1 MRSFVILSALLLITT
16 PAFAQGSDDTSA
28 RALADYAS
36 ELLEAADCPAPP
48 CALPPTHEKAE
59 TTPAAERAPVDIA
72 PDTST
77 LDIKTYETPQV
88 AHEPAI
94 ITLEGD
100 Q

>member
-1 MRSFVILSALLLITT
+1 MRSFVILSALLLIST
-16 PAFAQGSDDTSA
+16 PALAQASNDTSA
-28 RALADYAS
+28 SALADYAS
-36 ELLEAADCPAPP
+36 SLLEAADCPAPP
-48 CALPPTHEKAE
+48 CALPPAHEQAE
-59 TTPAAERAPVDIA
+59 TTPATGSAPAGGA

-77 LDIKTYETPQV
+77 LDIKTYDAPDA